1 MPKISLLSVCLLLVL
16 GLLPGCGSDDP
27 AASGGAGGSA
37 AAASYSQAITAAK
50 GGTLTAPGAT
60 LVIPAGALAA
70 DTTVTLTVTD
80 KGSEPDAANIA
91 AKVFTFGPDGTQFL
105 KPVAMTLA
113 FDPSNPPADKTAKL
127 AFLKDGA
134 WVALADSKV
143 TGTEVTATTTHFT
156 PFTVVWTSG
165 AGQTGGTCP
174 AYTACGGDPTGTWS
188 YTAGCAT
195 VGNADPF
202 KGQCPG
208 ASFSLTIDLVG
219 TVTFGGGNYTA
230 KSTATTSS
238 SVLAPKSCVGN
249 DCAKALGSQFPNAKD
264 DGVNCVG
271 TSAPQTSS
279 GDGTGTYV
287 VAGNKMTLTDSKAGA
302 TPTDAE
308 FCVKGNELS
317 VHVLPKQA
325 GGSEVTYTATKQ

>member
-1 MPKISLLSVCLLLVL
+1 MPKASVFSLCFLFLL
-16 GLLPGCGSDDP
+16 GLLPGCGSSDP
-27 AASGGAGGSA
+27 AAAGGAGGSA

-80 KGSEPDAANIA
+80 KASEPDAANIA

-105 KPVAMTLA
+105 KPVSMTLA
-113 FDPSNPPADKTAKL
+113 FDPSSPPADKTAKL

-134 WVALADSKV
+134 WVALTDSKV
-143 TGTEVTATTTHFT
+143 TGTDVTATTTHFT

-165 AGQTGGTCP
+165 AGQTGGGCG
-174 AYTACGGDPTGTWS
+174 AYTACGGDPTGTWT

-202 KGQCPG
+202 QGKCPG
-208 ASFSLTIDLVG
+208 ASLSLTIDLVG
-219 TVTFGGGNYTA
+219 TVTFGAGNFAA
-230 KSTATTSS
+230 KSTVTTSS
-238 SVLAPKSCVGN
+238 TLDVPKTCVGN
-249 DCAKALGSQFPNAKD
+249 DCTAFGKDYPDMKD

-271 TSAPQTSS
+271 TSAPETSS
-279 GDGTGTYV
+279 SDASGTYV
-287 VAGNKMTLTDSKAGA
+287 VAGDKMTLTNSQAGA
-302 TPTDAE
+302 KPSEAE
-308 FCVKGNELS
+308 FCVKGNELT
-317 VHVLPKQA
+317 VHVLPQQA
-325 GGSEVTYTATKQ
+325 GGAEVTYTATKQ